1 MKAIKTVSAMVHS
14 VGGPIDG
21 VEIIAE
27 NGNNKVL
34 ARYKG
39 VYCTAI
45 FNPFVCMYYADDMY
59 GRLTEEQAKQYYNEI
74 IR

>member
-1 MKAIKTVSAMVHS
+1 MKAIKTVSAIVHS
-14 VGGPIDG
+14 LGGLIDE

-27 NGNNKVL
+27 KGNNKVL
-34 ARYKG
+34 VRYKG

-59 GRLTEEQAKQYYNEI
+59 GRLTEEQAKRYYNEI